1 MNLAIRKF
9 EEDMVNLYNSS
20 NIPAEAKR
28 FVLLEILH
36 KAEEVSKNAIQAEL
50 LEFKKKESEVE
61 KSE

>member
-9 EEDMVNLYNSS
+9 EEDLVNLYNSS

-28 FVLLEILH
+28 FVLIEILH
-36 KAEEVSKNAIQAEL
+36 KAEEVSKNAIQEEL
-50 LEFKKKESEVE
+50 REIKESEVV

>member
-20 NIPAEAKR
+20 KIPAEAKR

-36 KAEEVSKNAIQAEL
+36 KAEEVSKNAIQTEL
-50 LEFKKKESEVE
+50 IELKKRESEA
-61 KSE
+61 KDSE

>member
-9 EEDMVNLYNSS
+9 EEDLVNLYNSS

-28 FVLLEILH
+28 FVLIEILR
-36 KAEEVSKNAIQAEL
+36 KAEEVSKNAIQEEL
-50 LEFKKKESEVE
+50 RELKKESEVE

>member
-9 EEDMVNLYNSS
+9 EEDLVNLYNSS

-28 FVLLEILH
+28 FVLIEILH
-36 KAEEVSKNAIQAEL
+36 KAEEVSKNAIQEEL
-50 LEFKKKESEVE
+50 RELKKESEVV